1 VLPQVS
7 STRSVEHRHT
17 GVLYRYRY
25 RGRSSADEFSSYRVV
40 CKACKPNEPT
50 WAVAGAFI
58 DDKEYSPARPPSDL
72 VSVTVVLPKLSLPK
86 RKVGCLV
93 SRLACLALAGALQA
107 SMHGETGA
115 RCGGGRP
122 PAGVRVR
129 VSRAPSPVGL
139 VAINHRAAEPEDG
152 EAEEIRDGVTWRSR
166 PGAVSCVPN

>member
-1 VLPQVS
+1 MSLVVIELCVRLASQTNLHGQWPAPSLTTRNIAQQGLP
-7 STRSVEHRHT
+7 
-17 GVLYRYRY
+17 LI
-25 RGRSSADEFSSYRVV
+25 
-40 CKACKPNEPT
+40 
-50 WAVAGAFI
+50 W
-58 DDKEYSPARPPSDL
+58 
-72 VSVTVVLPKLSLPK
+72 SVTVVLPKLSLPK